1 MNCKLSKLE
10 LTTVDSTIFR
20 KSILKQRAQTIFFSK
35 HTIALSPYDFK
46 ESYISEHTI
55 FLIALKSI
63 DNYETNYDILN
74 WHIQV
79 GH

>member
-1 MNCKLSKLE
+1 MYSKTKSKKL
-10 LTTVDSTIFR
+10 
-20 KSILKQRAQTIFFSK
+20 FFFK
-35 HTIALSPYDFK
+35 HTIASSPYDVQ
-46 ESYISEHTI
+46 ESYISEHTV
-55 FLIALKSI
+55 FPIALKSI